1 MDIVSLYGPRDTT
14 VLSRQATHRSESVF
28 AGAVDR
34 TLTVRHAGVLFWS
47 LHGGEGALHP
57 RVVHMLY
64 DMGFYGVY
72 RCGHFDMDFHL
83 ITALVERWRPETHTF
98 HFRIGEVTVTLQD
111 VAVIWGLPV
120 DGQPVIGVDPRKSTE
135 QWQDY
140 CHHYL
145 GFRPTSQQFRG
156 GRILLSA
163 LRGYLEANPVTDDTP
178 HNELERY
185 ARGCALILLGS
196 IMCPDS
202 SSNGVSLLYLQS
214 MEQIKDVVYFS
225 WGSAIL
231 SFMYRELCNAS
242 DKDKNVIG
250 GAMVLLQFIWEPYDI
265 SSPDIMVL
273 GPRCNTPLWR
283 SRCPLINYAIIEF
296 HHPERVMRQF
306 GMRQYIP
313 PDIPAYEHTLHDV
326 DRRGRSGEDWVRYH
340 REYVSQWANR
350 HQFIIINPPI
360 TGSDSTEPRYMNWY
374 DGITRRLISPSHLPM
389 EEGYQPSHIS
399 DLKAMSMAVER
410 IRLSADGANE
420 QDIASLMQLRS
431 EAIHATDDLRRLLRR
446 QQDAVNIP
454 VPPPQDTT
462 RRTRRRTRTR
472 GAFTSH
478 VSTSYDIPHPL
489 MSSVADEV
497 GPSTSTH
504 RVSHDLDSTADYY
517 VPQQA
522 QLDDSFT
529 PYWGMPLS
537 TMSFSTLLTSDLDMA
552 QTPFVQQHIGYD
564 FGRGDF
570 TVSPIVFPHL
580 DSDYHDRGESTSI
593 TSSDQSHDIAAAQG
607 GRRDRRQRQRRTC
620 GTGGHF

>member
-1 MDIVSLYGPRDTT
+1 MNIVSVYGPRDTT
-14 VLSRQATHRSESVF
+14 SVF

-34 TLTVRHAGVLFWS
+34 TLTVRQAGAPFWS

-64 DMGFYGVY
+64 DMGFYGVH

-98 HFRIGEVTVTLQD
+98 YFRIGEVTVTLQD
-111 VAVIWGLPV
+111 VA
-120 DGQPVIGVDPRKSTE
+120 PVIEIDPRRSTE

-178 HNELERY
+178 HDELERY

-202 SSNGVSLLYLQS
+202 SGNGVSLLYLQS

-225 WGSAIL
+225 WGSAVL

-250 GAMVLLQFIWEPYDI
+250 GAMVLLQ
-265 SSPDIMVL
+265 
-273 GPRCNTPLWR
+273 
-283 SRCPLINYAIIEF
+283 
-296 HHPERVMRQF
+296 
-306 GMRQYIP
+306 
-313 PDIPAYEHTLHDV
+313 
-326 DRRGRSGEDWVRYH
+326 
-340 REYVSQWANR
+340 WANR
-350 HQFIIINPPI
+350 HQFIIVNPPI
-360 TGSDSTEPRYMNWY
+360 TGSDSTEPRYIDWY
-374 DGITRRLISPSHLPM
+374 DGITRRLISSSHLPM
-389 EEGYQPSHIS
+389 EEG
-399 DLKAMSMAVER
+399 
-410 IRLSADGANE
+410 
-420 QDIASLMQLRS
+420 
-431 EAIHATDDLRRLLRR
+431 
-446 QQDAVNIP
+446 
-454 VPPPQDTT
+454 
-462 RRTRRRTRTR
+462 
-472 GAFTSH
+472 
-478 VSTSYDIPHPL
+478 
-489 MSSVADEV
+489 VADEA

-504 RVSHDLDSTADYY
+504 RVSHGLDSTADYY

-522 QLDDSFT
+522 QPDDSFT
-529 PYWGMPLS
+529 PYWGMPPS

-552 QTPFVQQHIGYD
+552 QKPFVQQHIGYD
-564 FGRGDF
+564 SGRGDF

-593 TSSDQSHDIAAAQG
+593 TLSDQSHDIAATQG
-607 GRRDRRQRQRRTC
+607 ERRGRRQRQRRTC

>member
-28 AGAVDR
+28 ADDR
-34 TLTVRHAGVLFWS
+34 TLTVRHAGAPFWS

-83 ITALVERWRPETHTF
+83 ITALVKRWRPETHTF
-98 HFRIGEVTVTLQD
+98 YFRIGEVTVTLQD

-120 DGQPVIGVDPRKSTE
+120 DGQPVIGVDPRRSTE

-156 GRILLSA
+156 D
-163 LRGYLEANPVTDDTP
+163 ANPVTDDTP
-178 HNELERY
+178 HDELERY
-185 ARGCALILLGS
+185 GRGCALILLGS

-202 SSNGVSLLYLQS
+202 SGNGVSLLYLQS

-225 WGSAIL
+225 WGSAVL

-250 GAMVLLQFIWEPYDI
+250 GAMVLLQIWAWSCITTLVPRRLRSRVNMGPLIGANDHELPLPPYGA
-265 SSPDIMVL
+265 SSSDIMVL

-283 SRCPLINYAIIEF
+283 SRCPLINYAIVEF
-296 HHPERVMRQF
+296 HHPERV
-306 GMRQYIP
+306 MRQYIP

-326 DRRGRSGEDWVRYH
+326 DRMGRSGEDWVRYQ

-360 TGSDSTEPRYMNWY
+360 TGFDSTEPRYMNWY

-399 DLKAMSMAVER
+399 DLEAM
-410 IRLSADGANE
+410 
-420 QDIASLMQLRS
+420 LRS
-431 EAIHATDDLRRLLRR
+431 EAIHATDDLRCLLCR

-454 VPPPQDTT
+454 VPPPQDTA
-462 RRTRRRTRTR
+462 RRTKRRIRVVDDTGPSTETQ

-489 MSSVADEV
+489 MSSVADEA

-504 RVSHDLDSTADYY
+504 RVSHGLDSTVDYY

-522 QLDDSFT
+522 QPDDSFT
-529 PYWGMPLS
+529 PYWGMPPS

-570 TVSPIVFPHL
+570 TVSPIAFPHL

-607 GRRDRRQRQRRTC
+607 GRRGRRQRQRRTC

>member
-28 AGAVDR
+28 IGA
-34 TLTVRHAGVLFWS
+34 
-47 LHGGEGALHP
+47 GALHP

-120 DGQPVIGVDPRKSTE
+120 DGQPVIG
-135 QWQDY
+135 DY

-178 HNELERY
+178 HDELERY

-202 SSNGVSLLYLQS
+202 SGNGVSLLYLQS

-225 WGSAIL
+225 WGSAVL

-250 GAMVLLQFIWEPYDI
+250 GAMVLLQFIWEPYDM
-265 SSPDIMVL
+265 SSPYIMVL

-283 SRCPLINYAIIEF
+283 SRCPLINYAIVEF
-296 HHPERVMRQF
+296 HHPERV
-306 GMRQYIP
+306 MRQYIP

-326 DRRGRSGEDWVRYH
+326 DRRGRSGEDWARYH

-374 DGITRRLISPSHLPM
+374 DDITRRLISPSHLPM

-399 DLKAMSMAVER
+399 DLEAM
-410 IRLSADGANE
+410 
-420 QDIASLMQLRS
+420 LRS
-431 EAIHATDDLRRLLRR
+431 EAIHDTDDFRRLLRR

-454 VPPPQDTT
+454 VPPPQDTA
-462 RRTRRRTRTR
+462 RRTRRRTRVVDDAGPSTETR

-489 MSSVADEV
+489 MSSVADEA

-504 RVSHDLDSTADYY
+504 RVSHGLDSTADYY

-522 QLDDSFT
+522 QPDDSFT
-529 PYWGMPLS
+529 PYWGMPPS

-570 TVSPIVFPHL
+570 TVSPIAFPHL

-593 TSSDQSHDIAAAQG
+593 TSLDQSHDIATAQG
-607 GRRDRRQRQRRTC
+607 GRRGRRQRQRRTC

>member
-1 MDIVSLYGPRDTT
+1 MECSCGNWSQFGIPCSHAMHTCRHFGVNPATLMKSYYSTASYVDTYKGKFEPLPDEVYWDAPHFELWHNPALRIQNRRGRNTTTRIPNEMDWSQTRA
-14 VLSRQATHRSESVF
+14 RQQARARQRVNRNRT
-28 AGAVDR
+28 
-34 TLTVRHAGVLFWS
+34 TLTVRHAGAPFWS

-120 DGQPVIGVDPRKSTE
+120 DGQPVIGVDSRRSTK
-135 QWQDY
+135 QWQEY

-145 GFRPTSQQFRG
+145 GFRPTSQQFRD

-178 HNELERY
+178 HDELERY

-202 SSNGVSLLYLQS
+202 SGNGVSLLYLQS

-225 WGSAIL
+225 WGSAVL

-250 GAMVLLQFIWEPYDI
+250 GAMVLLQYYSFTRTASHSVRIIRDI
-265 SSPDIMVL
+265 LDRMTDREISLSIDQLCYRGVLSP
-273 GPRCNTPLWR
+273 R
-283 SRCPLINYAIIEF
+283 A
-296 HHPERVMRQF
+296 VMRQF

-326 DRRGRSGEDWVRYH
+326 DRRGRSGEDWARYH

-350 HQFIIINPPI
+350 HQFIIVNPPI
-360 TGSDSTEPRYMNWY
+360 TGSDSTEPRYMDWY

-389 EEGYQPSHIS
+389 EEGFRH
-399 DLKAMSMAVER
+399 DANTVC
-410 IRLSADGANE
+410 SAAYM
-420 QDIASLMQLRS
+420 I
-431 EAIHATDDLRRLLRR
+431 
-446 QQDAVNIP
+446 
-454 VPPPQDTT
+454 
-462 RRTRRRTRTR
+462 
-472 GAFTSH
+472 
-478 VSTSYDIPHPL
+478 
-489 MSSVADEV
+489 
-497 GPSTSTH
+497 
-504 RVSHDLDSTADYY
+504 DS
-517 VPQQA
+517 
-522 QLDDSFT
+522 
-529 PYWGMPLS
+529 
-537 TMSFSTLLTSDLDMA
+537 
-552 QTPFVQQHIGYD
+552 
-564 FGRGDF
+564 GRGDF
-570 TVSPIVFPHL
+570 TVSPIAFPHL
-580 DSDYHDRGESTSI
+580 DSDYHDRGESTSV

-607 GRRDRRQRQRRTC
+607 GRRGRRQRQRRTC
-620 GTGGHF
+620 GTSGHF